1 MLPILGSRCQ
11 CFAEFTG
18 SRARNKRSARQ
29 LRECIFAPARRVLAH
44 ETLPAAFAACEV
56 VPSTLKK
63 SIGDVASLM
72 AALAQQK

>member
-1 MLPILGSRCQ
+1 MFCRVHGESCQWRKARATKDQPI
-11 CFAEFTG
+11 
-18 SRARNKRSARQ
+18 Q
-29 LRECIFAPARRVLAH
+29 LRECIFAPARRVWAQ

-56 VPSTLKK
+56 VPSTLGK